1 MDIDSDT
8 ELELALPELGPES
21 PLEGIDVVERVAEV
35 QPDVVEVQQHTGK
48 LPICCLACS

>member
-21 PLEGIDVVERVAEV
+21 PLESNEIAEPAVTVESEAAELKH
-35 QPDVVEVQQHTGK
+35 EKGW
-48 LPICCLACS
+48 S